1 MASKQLDSIL
11 GRVTTATPAMKA
23 AGTPMAK
30 AESASAEVVS
40 LPTPVKEVKVEKP
53 KAAVSKPETVKQPV
67 EKKAEPQKS
76 IQAFVPA
83 SVERALRMK
92 AAEEGTT
99 YRTLVLRGLK
109 AIGID
114 VPDDELRDRRGKTS

>member
-11 GRVTTATPAMKA
+11 GRMTTATPAMKA
-23 AGTPMAK
+23 AATPKSK
-30 AESASAEVVS
+30 AEQVTAEVVA
-40 LPTPVKEVKVEKP
+40 LPAATPKEDKP
-53 KAAVSKPETVKQPV
+53 KAVASKPAPAKSAA
-67 EKKAEPQKS
+67 EKKPEPQKS

-114 VPDDELRDRRGKTS
+114 VPEDELRDRRGKAS